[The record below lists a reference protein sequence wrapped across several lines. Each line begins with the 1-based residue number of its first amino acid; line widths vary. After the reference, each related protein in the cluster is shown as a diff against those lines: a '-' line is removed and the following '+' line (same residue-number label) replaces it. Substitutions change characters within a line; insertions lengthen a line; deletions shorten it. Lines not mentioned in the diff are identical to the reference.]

1 MKQYTVK
8 NIDLSGSH
16 YLIHVFFKDF
26 SSKDLHAYTKV
37 QLDEKITELANDPK
51 VYDYYVFKGIDFD
64 VEEVDN

>member
-1 MKQYTVK
+1 MTKYTVK

-16 YLIHVFFKDF
+16 YLIRVFFKDF
-26 SSKDLHAYTKV
+26 SSKDLHAYTKA

-64 VEEVDN
+64 VEEAEK